1 MSGLALRF
9 RPVQRDDLPL
19 LHEWLQRPH
28 VKRWWTDRETYDEV
42 VARYLPAIEGSDP
55 TDLHLAL
62 LDERPIGF
70 LQTYLVADYPDHAAT
85 VGDEDGAAGVDLLLA
100 DEELTGRGIG
110 SEMLRRYVEEIVF
123 ARPQTRCCVADPEA
137 ENTASVRAFEKAGFR
152 VVGEY
157 LDPADGKRHALVRRD
172 R

>member
-1 MSGLALRF
+1 MSALPLRF
-9 RPVQRDDLPL
+9 RPVRPDDLPL

-28 VKRWWTDRETYDEV
+28 VRRWWTDRDTYEAV
-42 VARYLPAIEGSDP
+42 AARYLPAIEGSDP

-70 LQTYLVADYPDHAAT
+70 LQTYLVDDYPEHAAN
-85 VGDEDGAAGVDLLLA
+85 VGAGEDAAGVDLLLA

-123 ARPQTRCCVADPEA
+123 ARPETRCCVADPEA
-137 ENTASVRAFEKAGFR
+137 ENVASVRAFEKAGFR
-152 VVGEY
+152 VVREY
-157 LDPADGKRHALVRRD
+157 VDPADGRPHALVRRD

>member
-9 RPVQRDDLPL
+9 RPVQREDLPL

-28 VKRWWTDRETYDEV
+28 VRRWWTDRETYDEV

-100 DEELTGRGIG
+100 DEELTGLGIG

-123 ARPQTRCCVADPEA
+123 SRPETRCCLADPEA

-152 VVGEY
+152 VVREY
-157 LDPADGKRHALVRRD
+157 LDPGDGKLHALVRRD